1 MAGTDR
7 SADIMPMQSLFA
19 RATGYFPPAT
29 PRYNSALAKPIPED
43 AKGLQKLD
51 AKVQKN
57 MGFTEDEDGNPI
69 TRHLKFCSGM
79 SKPYK
84 RK

>member
-1 MAGTDR
+1 MPGTDR
-7 SADIMPMQSLFA
+7 SADIMPTQSLFA

-29 PRYNSALAKPIPED
+29 PRYSSALAKPIPKD
-43 AKGLQKLD
+43 AEGLQKLP
-51 AKVQKN
+51 AEVQKN

-69 TRHLKFCSGM
+69 ARHMKFSGGA

-84 RK
+84 KK